1 MVEKEFGN
9 ISTFLLIAEYINDHH
24 IILNFYLLL
33 KCELK
38 HIKLESLKF
47 FNNF

>member
-24 IILNFYLLL
+24 NCILLL
-33 KCELK
+33 IVKCELK
-38 HIKLESLKF
+38 HIKLESFKF
-47 FNNF
+47 YNNF